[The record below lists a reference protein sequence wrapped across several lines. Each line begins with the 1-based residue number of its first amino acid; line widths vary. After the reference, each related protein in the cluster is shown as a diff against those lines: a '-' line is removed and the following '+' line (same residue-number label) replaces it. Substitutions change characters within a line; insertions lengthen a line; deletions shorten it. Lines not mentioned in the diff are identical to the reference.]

1 MVTNSC
7 HESKQNIEITEHL
20 NQEIKHNKS
29 GRKNVNTDFSLGGE
43 DMSGSYG
50 QRSTLSNKIQF

>member
-1 MVTNSC
+1 MRA
-7 HESKQNIEITEHL
+7 SKNIEITEHL

-29 GRKNVNTDFSLGGE
+29 GRKNVSTDFSLGGE